1 MIAALARA
9 WQKPRGLLLDV
20 APAALC
26 LVVLFWAGLVPLES
40 LPGPDFELKDKAW
53 HLLAFGGL
61 SGLLA
66 RAIAHFRRDALLAAR
81 DAALVGVALGG
92 LLELLQGLTPYR
104 SPDWADFVADSLGA
118 ALAYLLLRVIDAA
131 ATPRTAG
138 A

>member
-1 MIAALARA
+1 MIAAIARA

-20 APAALC
+20 APAC
-26 LVVLFWAGLVPLES
+26 VFLVVLFWAGLVPLKS
-40 LPGPDFELKDKAW
+40 LPGPEFELKDKAW
-53 HLLAFGGL
+53 HLAAFGGL

-66 RAIAHFRRDALLAAR
+66 RALGYFGHETLRAAR
-81 DAALVGVALGG
+81 DAALTGVALGG

-118 ALAYLLLRVIDAA
+118 GLAYLLLRGIDWAA
-131 ATPRTAG
+131 APRALG